1 MMTVLVANRGEI
13 ARRVFRTAKRMG
25 LRTVAVYSD
34 ADSGAPFVRE
44 ADVAIRIGPAAA
56 RDSYLNIPSIVA
68 AAREAG
74 ATLIHPG
81 YGFLSEQASFAEA
94 VAAAGLTFVGPSP
107 DVLRRIGD
115 KAEAKAVAEQAGVP
129 VLPGYRGADQ
139 RDEAFA
145 AAATGTGYPV
155 MLKPAAGGGGIGMQP
170 LEREAGPGDGR
181 PRGRPPPPAACR
193 DEGASL
199 ESAGERH

>member
-1 MMTVLVANRGEI
+1 MPNGMPTTSTVTSTGQPSARAARCGDNLRHMMTVLVANRGEI

-25 LRTVAVYSD
+25 LRTVAAYSD
-34 ADSGAPFVRE
+34 ADLSAPFVRE
-44 ADVAIRIGPAAA
+44 ADAAIRIGPAPA
-56 RDSYLNIPSIVA
+56 RDSYLNVASIVA

-81 YGFLSEQASFAEA
+81 YGFLSEQAAFAEA

-129 VLPGYRGADQ
+129 VLPGYRGSDQ

-145 AAATGTGYPV
+145 AATTRIGYPV
-155 MLKPAAGGGGIGMQP
+155 MLKPAAGGGGIG
-170 LEREAGPGDGR
+170 
-181 PRGRPPPPAACR
+181 
-193 DEGASL
+193 
-199 ESAGERH
+199 